1 MNIVFVTGDFA
12 ANEKSILGGMA
23 GAVYKSAFGM
33 QKRGHYV
40 RILAVSTQN
49 KEWKYNGLE
58 VISVRAQNALSEVS
72 VAKSLY
78 YIIQREIIIQKQIRL
93 LDKQKKIDVIQYTGW
108 FGIGL
113 LHYNSIPA
121 VMRVSSYTKIQ
132 LVNNYSKRKKR
143 LFIALEHFA
152 VKRMNFIFA
161 PSKLMAAEI
170 EKELGKKVGVI
181 ETPFLRDEIELDD
194 TVYQK
199 KLKDKNYIL
208 FFGRMSVDK
217 GIYVIRDVI
226 CKVLRENPNIYFA
239 FAGGASDD
247 IAKTLKTAAGENR
260 NRVMILG
267 SLAKSRLEP
276 VIKNAAMVLMPSL
289 ADNFPN
295 SCAEAMAL
303 GKIVIGTNGSSLEQ
317 FIEDG
322 VNGFLAIIGDTSS
335 LYRCINRVMELD
347 DNTKKYIAENAKQ
360 RIKRLDLERYSMYM
374 ESLYNKVI
382 GIITSHLNSR
392 KIMEV
397 KGKK

>member
-199 KLKDKNYIL
+199 KLKDKKLI
-208 FFGRMSVDK
+208 
-217 GIYVIRDVI
+217 IW
-226 CKVLRENPNIYFA
+226 
-239 FAGGASDD
+239 
-247 IAKTLKTAAGENR
+247 T
-260 NRVMILG
+260 
-267 SLAKSRLEP
+267 
-276 VIKNAAMVLMPSL
+276 
-289 ADNFPN
+289 
-295 SCAEAMAL
+295 
-303 GKIVIGTNGSSLEQ
+303 
-317 FIEDG
+317 
-322 VNGFLAIIGDTSS
+322 FLQ
-335 LYRCINRVMELD
+335 N
-347 DNTKKYIAENAKQ
+347 N
-360 RIKRLDLERYSMYM
+360 
-374 ESLYNKVI
+374 
-382 GIITSHLNSR
+382 
-392 KIMEV
+392 
-397 KGKK
+397 